1 MYSKLRCN
9 TELQTS
15 EERARCESIIEDVYV
30 GKKKRKKKE
39 GEQEGEMNITGKG
52 IWVLIIYSSPSPPT
66 TWKPS
71 TLGPG
76 GAVESKSN
84 TRKKGRNEEPCG

>member
-1 MYSKLRCN
+1 MEVGNALRRSSKATELYNYSTCIKQVMYSKLRCN

-39 GEQEGEMNITGKG
+39 GE
-52 IWVLIIYSSPSPPT
+52 
-66 TWKPS
+66 
-71 TLGPG
+71 
-76 GAVESKSN
+76 
-84 TRKKGRNEEPCG
+84 